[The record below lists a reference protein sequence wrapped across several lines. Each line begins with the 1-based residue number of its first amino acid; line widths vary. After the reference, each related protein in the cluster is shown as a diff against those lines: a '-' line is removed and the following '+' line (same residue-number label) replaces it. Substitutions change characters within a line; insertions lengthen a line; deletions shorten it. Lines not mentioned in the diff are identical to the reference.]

1 MANGDCEPM
10 SVIEKYIG
18 RRWSLTFMVMFM
30 IILLVQMGQADLANT
45 AMGFLALILG
55 YFFRDIA
62 ESKARVP

>member
-10 SVIEKYIG
+10 SLIEQYVG
-18 RRWSLTFMVMFM
+18 RRWSLTFLVMAM
-30 IILLVQMGQADLANT
+30 IILLVLMGQAELANT

-62 ESKARVP
+62 ESKAKP